1 MAKILIIE
9 NSIFMK
15 GSLKF
20 LLEQAGHNVIGVAT
34 NTEEALRMHEQYHP
48 DITTCDLLMRGED
61 GMPIIRALLEKYPN
75 SKIVAVWVSGL
86 ETKIEEAKQAGIVGI
101 LEKPYKFEDLTKEI
115 ERVLNAR
122 SI

>member
-15 GSLKF
+15 GSLKY
-20 LLEQAGHNVIGVAT
+20 LLEQAKHNIVGVAT
-34 NTEEALRMHEQYHP
+34 NQEEALRMFEQYHP

-61 GMPIIRALLEKYPN
+61 GMPIIRALLAKHPDN
-75 SKIVAVWVSGL
+75 KIVAVWVSGL
-86 ETKIEEAKQAGIVGI
+86 ETKIEEAKQAGVAGI
-101 LEKPYKFEDLTKEI
+101 LEKPYKFEELTKEI

>member
-20 LLEQAGHNVIGVAT
+20 LLEQAKHFVVGVAT
-34 NTEEALRMHEQYHP
+34 NTEEALRMHEQNHP